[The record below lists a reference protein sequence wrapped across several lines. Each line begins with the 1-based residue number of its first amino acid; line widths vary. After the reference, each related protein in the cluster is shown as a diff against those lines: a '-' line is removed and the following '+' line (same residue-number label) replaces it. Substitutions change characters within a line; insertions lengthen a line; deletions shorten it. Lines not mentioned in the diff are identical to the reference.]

1 MIIKTQKRMKL
12 FYLLGF
18 VCILGQSLH
27 AQNDKKQGAV
37 TYKTLYNGTE
47 RTDMPALY
55 LQYAAN
61 TSKVWREA
69 PDVEKLIPGYAH
81 EANYIDY
88 NNGQIISVV
97 SFDDGDVFHALSG
110 MSDLPEVEFKKET
123 REIKGYTCK
132 LAKTVINS
140 NHIEIWYTEAAGIK
154 GTPQPRLGSVPGLV
168 LSIVRNGNSETLADE
183 INISRKKAK
192 SGLIPDALGVEVD
205 RNALGDIKREKM
217 IICTRVFDDA
227 QICWGKEKMDVNAP
241 VLDTLYHFAGGTL
254 IVKKVKLPKTPDHY
268 SLFAEIKQYSN
279 GDAYDRTGSVFVIPT
294 TKEQSFWDG
303 LQNGVGTL
311 PIYYD
316 ADSLKYQG
324 VTVTENYDPVVEL
337 VRFFTTFGVNHFND
351 RVKIKDLEWEDHSL
365 YKQDVSEL
373 KPYLEGEVLIGA
385 FIGNYDRGG
394 HKLTLDI
401 KAYPGS
407 FDWEEDSGK
416 RYYMQPLF
424 NTCNVMEMGGQRYGT
439 MFKNDSLTLQFD
451 VPEGVKNMKF
461 RYITTGHGGWGGGDE
476 FNPKQNEIF
485 MDGERV
491 FTFTPWRTDCAAYR
505 KHNPVSGN
513 FWNGISSSD
522 LSRSGWCPGMATNP
536 EYFELPD
543 LKAGHHE
550 LKVAIPLG
558 KPAGTSFS
566 AWSISGIL
574 IGEYE

>member
-1 MIIKTQKRMKL
+1 MKL
-12 FYLLGF
+12 IYLLAF
-18 VCILGQSLH
+18 VSTITQGLF
-27 AQNDKKQGAV
+27 AQNYQKQGSV
-37 TYKTLYNGTE
+37 TYTTFYNGEE
-47 RTDMPALY
+47 RSDRPALY
-55 LQYAAN
+55 VQYAAN
-61 TSKVWREA
+61 TSKVWSEA
-69 PDVEKLIPGYAH
+69 PAVKKLIPGYAH
-81 EANYIDY
+81 EASYINY
-88 NNGQIISVV
+88 NNGQLISVA
-97 SFDDGDVFHALSG
+97 SFDDGDMFHALG
-110 MSDLPEVEFKKET
+110 TLAALPKVEFKDET

-154 GTPQPRLGSVPGLV
+154 GTPQPRVGNVPGLV
-168 LSIVRNGNSETLADE
+168 LSIVRNGNSETRADV
-183 INISRKKAK
+183 ISISRKKAK
-192 SGLIPDALGVEVD
+192 AGLIPDALGEEVD

-217 IICTRVFDDA
+217 IISTRVFDDE
-227 QICWGKEKMDVNAP
+227 QICWGKEKMNVSTP
-241 VLDTLYHFAGGTL
+241 VLDTVYHFAGGTL

-268 SLFAEIKQYSN
+268 SVFAEITQYSN

-294 TKEQSFWDG
+294 GKEQSFWDG
-303 LQNGVGTL
+303 LKNGVKTL

-316 ADSLKYQG
+316 ADSLDYQG
-324 VTVTENYDPVVEL
+324 VIATEQYDPVVEL
-337 VRFFTTFGVNHFND
+337 VRFFTTFGVRHFND
-351 RVKIKDLEWEDHSL
+351 RVKIKDMEWEDHSV
-365 YKQDVSEL
+365 YKQDVTEL

-401 KAYPGS
+401 NAYPGS
-407 FDWEEDSGK
+407 FEWEEGAAK
-416 RYYMQPLF
+416 KYYMQPLF

-439 MFKNDSLTLQFD
+439 MFKNDSLTLRFD
-451 VPEGVKNMKF
+451 VPEGVKNLKF

-485 MDGERV
+485 IDGKRV
-491 FTFTPWRTDCAAYR
+491 YTFTPWRTDCAAYR

-543 LKAGHHE
+543 LKAGNHL

-558 KPAGTSFS
+558 EPAGTSFS